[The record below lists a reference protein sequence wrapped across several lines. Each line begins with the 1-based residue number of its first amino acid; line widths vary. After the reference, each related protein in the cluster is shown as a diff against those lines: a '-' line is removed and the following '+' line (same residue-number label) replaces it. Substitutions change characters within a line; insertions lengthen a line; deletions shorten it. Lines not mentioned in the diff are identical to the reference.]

1 MARMHSRKRGKAGS
15 KKPSKKVK
23 PSWLRYKPKEI
34 ELVVVKLAKE
44 GKTPSQIGLVLR
56 DTYGIPDV
64 KVAAGIKI
72 SKILAEKGLLG
83 KIPEDLM
90 ALIKKSIR
98 LQKHLEANKQD
109 KPVLRGL
116 QLTQSKIK
124 RLVKYYKR
132 TERLPMDWKYDPKSI
147 GLYAE

>member
-1 MARMHSRKRGKAGS
+1 MHSRKRGKAGS

>member
-1 MARMHSRKRGKAGS
+1 MARMHSRKRGKSGS

-23 PSWLRYKPKEI
+23 PRWLRYKPKEI
-34 ELVVVKLAKE
+34 ELLIVKVAKE

-56 DTYGIPDV
+56 DTYGIPDI
-64 KVAAGIKI
+64 KAAADT
-72 SKILAEKGLLG
+72 SVTKILKEKGLLS

-90 ALIKKSIR
+90 ALIRKSIR
-98 LQKHLEANKQD
+98 LTKHLESNKQD
-109 KPVLRGL
+109 KTVLRGL

-132 TERLPMDWKYDPKSI
+132 TGRIPLDWKYDPKSVS
-147 GLYAE
+147 LYVE

>member
-1 MARMHSRKRGKAGS
+1 MHSRKRGKSGS

-23 PSWLRYKPKEI
+23 PRWLRYKPKEI
-34 ELVVVKLAKE
+34 ELLIVKVAKE

-56 DTYGIPDV
+56 DTYGIPDI
-64 KVAAGIKI
+64 KAAADT
-72 SKILAEKGLLG
+72 SVTKILKEKGLLS

-90 ALIKKSIR
+90 ALIRKSIR
-98 LQKHLEANKQD
+98 LTKHLESNKQD
-109 KPVLRGL
+109 KTVLRGL

-132 TERLPMDWKYDPKSI
+132 TGRIPLDWKYDPKSVS
-147 GLYAE
+147 LYVE

>member
-1 MARMHSRKRGKAGS
+1 MARMHSRKRGKSGS

-34 ELVVVKLAKE
+34 ELLVVKLAKE

-64 KVAAGIKI
+64 KVAAEKKI
-72 SKILAEKGLLG
+72 SQILAEKGVLG
-83 KIPEDLM
+83 KIPEDLT
-90 ALIKKSIR
+90 ALIRKSIR
-98 LQKHLEANKQD
+98 LTKHLEANKQD
-109 KPVLRGL
+109 MPVLRGL

-132 TERLPMDWKYDPKSI
+132 TGRLPADWKYDPKSV